1 MKKHLTCLLMAAA
14 MSGIDPAL
22 AAKSEAPASL
32 RYFYQDAAGK
42 AAMIEEA
49 RQTFEKEQKSKE
61 KVCAAS
67 DYADLLFFSLADGH
81 TAQTN
86 IEKIVALRKEA
97 LELCRSK
104 HLDKNLE
111 KRCHDGYCTAAAK
124 EAQMLILE
132 GRLAEAEEKLKAALV
147 VTADNKKVK
156 AGAQTALAVQLAALQ
171 VARGETIAVSLPAK
185 DALICANQL
194 KDTAQVEQA
203 RALVDYVINSDSA
216 SSEAK
221 DEARRFIRCRLP
233 AMTVSEE
240 LRKEYLHA
248 AELWRQGQRDD
259 AEKKLL
265 SIINEQPKFCYA
277 YRLLSNI
284 YLKVDKLPQAEE
296 YANKAINANP
306 DYARGWAQLAF
317 VKDANGD
324 TGGAQKAALQASM
337 LDANDDVVKEVV
349 NLYLPKTK

>member
-1 MKKHLTCLLMAAA
+1 
-14 MSGIDPAL
+14 
-22 AAKSEAPASL
+22 
-32 RYFYQDAAGK
+32 
-42 AAMIEEA
+42 MIEEA

-67 DYADLLFFSLADGH
+67 DYADLLFYSLADG
-81 TAQTN
+81 QTSSQTS
-86 IEKIVALRKEA
+86 IEKIVALRRDA

-111 KRCHDGYCTAAAK
+111 KRCHDSYCTAAAK

-132 GRLAEAEEKLKAALV
+132 GHLADAEEKLKAAIV
-147 VTADNKKVK
+147 VTADNKKVR

-171 VARGETIAVSLPAK
+171 VARGEKIAVSLPAK

-203 RALVDYVINSDSA
+203 RTLVDYVINSDSA

-248 AELWRQGQRDD
+248 AELWRQGQRDE

-265 SIINEQPKFCYA
+265 NIIKEQPKFCYA

-284 YLKVDKLPQAEE
+284 YLKIDKLPQAED

-337 LDANDDVVKEVV
+337 LDAGDDVVKEVV
-349 NLYLPKTK
+349 NLYLPKSK